1 MVGGRIDILRSSL
14 IFITAV
20 AKGCKG
26 KDLPSWIDY
35 ACNHRRKAQ
44 FKEILR
50 LKISPIKIFNMPT
63 KNEFEQITDFDVL
76 VVGAGIAGEESALKL
91 ADMGF
96 RVLLIE
102 KEPSIGGK
110 MILLSKVFPT
120 LDCAACITTPK
131 VSETA
136 RHPNITLFTLTEAE
150 SIFRESDGLFAV
162 TLKRH
167 PRYINEKSCTGC
179 QECERACPAI
189 VEDQFQ
195 FNLVARKAIYIPFN
209 IANPRVALIDIEN
222 CMLCGLCEQ
231 KCPSNCIDFSQKEET
246 VRVRVKS
253 VILATGFNLFDPTL
267 IPRYGFGLYK
277 NVITSMQM
285 ERQLA
290 PTRPFNNIL
299 RPSDGKTPDKIAYIF
314 CTGSRDNT
322 CGNGICSQVCCM
334 YSTKQAQLLM
344 GALPMADI
352 TMYYINIRAF
362 GKGYNE
368 FYLQARE
375 MGAHYVKGKVATVKE
390 KENGNLIVRYEDLS
404 TGKVTE
410 TEHDLVV
417 LSVGLL
423 ANPAIT
429 EVFKNEKLELDP
441 SNFIKQPDLMLSPA
455 TTSIEGVFVA
465 GTATAP
471 MDIPDTIM
479 SAGAAAAE
487 TSGYLKLQS

>member
-1 MVGGRIDILRSSL
+1 
-14 IFITAV
+14 
-20 AKGCKG
+20 
-26 KDLPSWIDY
+26 
-35 ACNHRRKAQ
+35 
-44 FKEILR
+44 
-50 LKISPIKIFNMPT
+50 MPT
-63 KNEFEQITDFDVL
+63 NQEIDQITDFDVL

-136 RHPNITLFTLTEAE
+136 RHPNITLLTLTEAE
-150 SIFRESDGLFAV
+150 SIIKEDNGLFSAS
-162 TLKRH
+162 LKKR
-167 PRYINEKSCTGC
+167 PRYVIEKDCTGC
-179 QECERACPAI
+179 QECEKVCPVV

-195 FNLVARKAIYIPFN
+195 FNLVARKAVHIPFN

-222 CMLCGLCEQ
+222 CMLCGACEQ
-231 KCPSNCIDFSQKEET
+231 KCPSSCIDFSQKEEIIQ
-246 VRVRVKS
+246 VKVKA
-253 VILATGFNLFDPTL
+253 VIVATGFNLFDPTL
-267 IPRYGFGLYK
+267 IPRYGYGRFK

-285 ERQLA
+285 ERELA
-290 PTRPFNNIL
+290 PTRPFNNVL

-314 CTGSRDNT
+314 CTGSRDQT
-322 CGNGICSQVCCM
+322 CGNAICSQVCCM
-334 YSTKQAQLLM
+334 YSSKQSQLLM

-362 GKGYNE
+362 GKGYDE
-368 FYLQARE
+368 FYEQAKD
-375 MGAHYVKGKVATVKE
+375 MGARYVKGKVALVTE
-390 KENGNLIVRYEDLS
+390 KENGNLILRYEDIA
-404 TGKVTE
+404 TGKVKE
-410 TEHDLVV
+410 SEHDLVV

-423 ANPAIT
+423 PNPAIVN
-429 EVFKNEKLELDP
+429 VFKNATLELDA
-441 SNFIKQPDLMLSPA
+441 SNFINQPDLLQSPA
-455 TTSIEGVFVA
+455 LTSIKGVFVA
-465 GTATAP
+465 GTVTAP